1 MSTGGRWAVGGAG
14 PAAAARTSPSDR
26 LENHVLRAGPRV
38 TLPGGVIVPDLEEFA
53 VPENGAHAVSAL
65 FSQGRLTVIPRRA
78 VRREQLLRH
87 LTETLFRPGRDYRER
102 EVNEAL
108 RTVHDDCAAL
118 RRYLVEDGWLERS
131 ADGSAYRRKR

>member
-1 MSTGGRWAVGGAG
+1 M
-14 PAAAARTSPSDR
+14 
-26 LENHVLRAGPRV
+26 
-38 TLPGGVIVPDLEEFA
+38 VPDLEEFA